1 MTHSETVEAVK
12 SKIDL
17 IADVLLKGRDVEIRN
32 LPSMKTVK
40 IIEVR
45 KIDVCKREAVQGD
58 SERVSVADD
67 KTCVEGEKTSVKA
80 NTTC

>member
-1 MTHSETVEAVK
+1 MTRSETIEAVK

-17 IADVLLKGRDVEIRN
+17 IADALLKGRDVEIRN

-45 KIDVCKREAVQGD
+45 KIDVCKREADNGD
-58 SERVSVADD
+58 SGRFDALGNTEH
-67 KTCVEGEKTSVKA
+67 VEAVKVSVKA
-80 NTTC
+80 DITC